1 LELITQ
7 YAAIMLP
14 NYKNIRYFVQ
24 DESRFGLKTIEG
36 RRITLKGVKPIGEL
50 QWQFKAFWLYGAV
63 EPLTGDSFF
72 WQFSHV
78 DTECYQ
84 QFLNEF
90 AACHRDTLNII
101 QVDNGLFHKAKKLQ
115 IPENIILLFQPP
127 YSPELNPIER
137 VWEYLKED
145 LKWELFEN
153 LDNLRSKV
161 AQVLAQLTPEIVAS
175 LTGYDYILNALSVAN
190 IF

>member
-1 LELITQ
+1 
-7 YAAIMLP
+7 M
-14 NYKNIRYFVQ
+14 Q
-24 DESRFGLKTIEG
+24 DESRFGLKTIAG
-36 RRITLKGVKPIGEL
+36 RRITLTGVKPIGDLEWHL
-50 QWQFKAFWLYGAV
+50 KAFWLYGAV

-84 QFLNEF
+84 QFLSQF
-90 AACHRDTLNII
+90 AACYHDTLNII

-137 VWEYLKED
+137 VWQYLKQQ

-153 LDNLRSKV
+153 LDNLRTIV
-161 AQVLAQLTPEIVAS
+161 AQLLTQLTPDVVAS

>member
-1 LELITQ
+1 
-7 YAAIMLP
+7 M
-14 NYKNIRYFVQ
+14 
-24 DESRFGLKTIEG
+24 
-36 RRITLKGVKPIGEL
+36 KGIKPVGDW

-63 EPLTGDSFF
+63 EPLTGESFF

-90 AACHRDTLNII
+90 AATHADSLNII

-115 IPENIILLFQPP
+115 LPENIILIFQPP
-127 YSPELNPIER
+127 HSPELNPIER
-137 VWEYLKED
+137 VWEYLKRD
-145 LKWELFEN
+145 LKWELF
-153 LDNLRSKV
+153 DNLEHLRAKV
-161 AQVLAQLTPEIVAS
+161 AQLLTQLTKEVVAS
-175 LTGYDYILNALSVAN
+175 LTGYDFILNALSVAN

>member
-1 LELITQ
+1 
-7 YAAIMLP
+7 MLP
-14 NYKNIRYFVQ
+14 KYSNIRYFTQ

-36 RRITLKGVKPIGEL
+36 RCITLKGVKPVGKL

-63 EPLTGDSFF
+63 EPLTGESFF

-78 DTECYQ
+78 DTDCYEK
-84 QFLNEF
+84 FLHEF
-90 AACHRDTLNII
+90 AAHYHDTLII
-101 QVDNGLFHKAKKLQ
+101 LQVDNGLFHKAKRLQ
-115 IPENIILLFQPP
+115 IPENVILFFQPP

-137 VWEYLKED
+137 VWEHLKQD

-153 LDNLRSKV
+153 LDHLQNKV
-161 AQVLAQLTPEIVAS
+161 TQLLDSLTTEVLAS
-175 LTGYDYILNALSVAN
+175 LTGYDFILNALSVAN

>member
-1 LELITQ
+1 
-7 YAAIMLP
+7 MLP
-14 NYKNIRYFVQ
+14 QYERIRYFVQ
-24 DESRFGLKTIEG
+24 DESRFGLKTIAG
-36 RRITLKGVKPIGEL
+36 RSITLKGVKPIGEW

-63 EPLTGDSFF
+63 EPLTGESFF

-90 AACHRDTLNII
+90 AEWSPNSLNIL
-101 QVDNGLFHKAKKLQ
+101 QVDNGLFHKAKRLQ

-127 YSPELNPIER
+127 HSPELNPIER
-137 VWEYLKED
+137 VWEYLKQD

-153 LDNLRSKV
+153 LEHLQTTV
-161 AQVLAQLTPEIVAS
+161 AQLLARLTPEIIAS
-175 LTGYDYILNALSVAN
+175 LTGYDFILNALSVAN
-190 IF
+190 FF

>member
-1 LELITQ
+1 
-7 YAAIMLP
+7 MLP
-14 NYKNIRYFVQ
+14 NYKNLRYFVQ

-50 QWQFKAFWLYGAV
+50 EWQFKAFWLYGAV

-137 VWEYLKED
+137 VWQYLKQD

-153 LDNLRSKV
+153 LDNLRAKV
-161 AQVLAQLTPEIVAS
+161 AQLLVQLTPEIVAS